1 MSAFREAL
9 KHNSTAKFVV
19 NTARFLKAVRVYDAT
34 GTTPEYG
41 YHSARHLYFATNKK
55 AYSLYAGVEN
65 FRHRSTKLSLQNPV
79 GVFGDMHSE
88 GLNTVMNNLDTQ
100 GYHKFDIRL
109 APEICDALAE
119 FARVTPSKPRI
130 AGYENKRVPYDRNN
144 LVANLYDLDA
154 QVLLEN
160 PIIQN
165 LITDESLLA
174 TAQAFI
180 GPSVRLHNVAMW
192 WSNADFHNVSK
203 DGAAQ
208 LYHVDMDTIR
218 WINFFFYLN
227 DVDTNNGPHC
237 YVARSHREAP
247 KEVYRDG
254 RISDED
260 VAKHFKPEDAVELTG
275 PKGTMLA
282 VDTTG
287 LHKGKALIKGERLL
301 MQIRF
306 AVNYFGS
313 GAPTKVQLND
323 KFSPEFLAK
332 ISKNPSVYANGYF

>member
-1 MSAFREAL
+1 MLAIREVLKTSA
-9 KHNSTAKFVV
+9 TAKFIV
-19 NTARFLKAVRVYDAT
+19 NAARFVKAVRIYNKT
-34 GTTPEYG
+34 GVTPEYG

-55 AYSLYAGVEN
+55 AYQFYAGVEN
-65 FRHRSTKLSLQNPV
+65 FRYRSTPLQMDNPV
-79 GVFGDMHSE
+79 GVLGDMR
-88 GLNTVMNNLDTQ
+88 GNLLQEPLRNLKTQ
-100 GYHKFDIRL
+100 GYHKFEARL

-119 FARVTPSKPRI
+119 FARITPSKPRI
-130 AGYENKRVPYDRNN
+130 PGYENKRVPYDKNN
-144 LVANLYDLDA
+144 LVANLYDFDA
-154 QVLLEN
+154 HVLLEN
-160 PIIQN
+160 PHIQDI
-165 LITDESLLA
+165 ITDESLLLLA
-174 TAQAFI
+174 RSFI

-254 RISDED
+254 RVSDEE
-260 VAKHFKPEDAVELTG
+260 VARYFKPEDAVELTG
-275 PKGTMLA
+275 QKGTILA

-287 LHKGKALIKGERLL
+287 LHKGKALVKGERLL
-301 MQIRF
+301 LQIRF
-306 AVNYFGS
+306 AVNYFGC
-313 GAPTKVQLND
+313 GAPQKVTLNE
-323 KFSPEFLAK
+323 KFSPDFLAK
-332 ISKNPSVYANGYF
+332 INKNPSVYKGGYF